1 MQNILLLNS
10 ENSIPDRTPA
20 EFQTVWLQLPQSL
33 RRSPG
38 EVRGRGRLRGGR
50 AAQGQG
56 GGRGLRFYTIIERV
70 QSESRGKVP
79 TKNESDALSGEF

>member
-20 EFQTVWLQLPQSL
+20 EFQTVWLQLPQSP
-33 RRSPG
+33 RRSRREKCGAGAGLGG
-38 EVRGRGRLRGGR
+38 E
-50 AAQGQG
+50 AGQG

>member
-20 EFQTVWLQLPQSL
+20 EFQTVWLQLPQSPS
-33 RRSPG
+33 RSPG
-38 EVRGRGRLRGGR
+38 EVRGRGRLWGGR
-50 AAQGQG
+50 AGQG

>member
-20 EFQTVWLQLPQSL
+20 EFQTVWLQLPQSP

-50 AAQGQG
+50 AGQ
-56 GGRGLRFYTIIERV
+56 GRGLRFYTIIERV